1 MNQQERE
8 AWLAE
13 RKKGLGGTDVAC
25 ILLSSCDDEAE
36 KVGSFENS
44 VFKLWTEK
52 TDLFES
58 DDVDDAILM
67 RGRVMEKYV
76 CEFYGLHLGE
86 GCKLWEEGLTWH
98 PTRPRIFGTPD
109 RLVEQNGV
117 RFGMDAKTRRFRRGW
132 GESGTTDIPLDVE
145 IQMRTYMEI
154 FDAPYWDIATLF
166 GLDDFRVYRLE
177 RDKELG
183 SQILDVAEAWWDKH
197 VEKQIPPDVD
207 STSLCKTVLG
217 KLHKR
222 VQDIPLRQA
231 TVAEK
236 DLYEKIIAVKKEF
249 KSIEKKKQEL
259 ENRLRAA
266 IGEDPGIEGIA
277 TWKPSR
283 NRRVFDK
290 NKFRQDEPEMYEK
303 YVTEQAGSRLLR
315 IKEERHDNST

>member
-8 AWLAE
+8 QWLAE

-25 ILLSSCDDEAE
+25 ILLSACEDESE
-36 KVGSFENS
+36 KIGSFENS
-44 VFKLWTEK
+44 VFKLWSEK
-52 TDLFES
+52 TNLFES
-58 DDVDDAILM
+58 EDIDDAVLM

-109 RLVEQNGV
+109 RLVEHNGV

-132 GESGTTDIPLDVE
+132 GESGTTDVPLDVE

-166 GLDDFRVYRLE
+166 SLDDFRVYRLE

-183 SQILDVAEAWWDKH
+183 EGILDIAESWWEKH
-197 VEKQIPPDVD
+197 VVNEVPPDVD
-207 STSLCKTVLG
+207 NTDLCKHVLG

-222 VQDIPLRQA
+222 VQEKPLRVA
-231 TVAEK
+231 TVSEK
-236 DLYEKIIAVKKEF
+236 DLYEKIIEVREQAKL
-249 KSIEKKKQEL
+249 IQKKKTEL

-266 IGEDPGIEGIA
+266 IGEDPGIEGVA
-277 TWKPSR
+277 TWKMGK
-283 NRRVFDK
+283 NKKVFDK
-290 NKFRQDEPEMYEK
+290 NKFREDHPNIYEK
-303 YVTEQAGSRLLR
+303 YVVEQPGTRILR
-315 IKEERHDNST
+315 IK